1 MFLNGLK
8 SIFGREMKDSNF
20 QPKIDPG
27 GQKYILDKKI
37 ESSVFRPKLTHHWAL
52 EVSNQ
57 FLVEK

>member
-1 MFLNGLK
+1 
-8 SIFGREMKDSNF
+8 MKDSNF